1 MHLLA
6 IRLSDEEY
14 EHMGGDIGYLHW
26 LLSRDMQKSR
36 MRVLSKKSEKQKM
49 GVDAEWATGKERDTL
64 RILTSGR

>member
-14 EHMGGDIGYLHW
+14 EYMGGDIGYLRG
-26 LLSRDMQKSR
+26 LLRRDMQKSR
-36 MRVLSKKSEKQKM
+36 MKVVSKKSEKQKR
-49 GVDAEWATGKERDTL
+49 GDDAEWATGKERDTL

>member
-14 EHMGGDIGYLHW
+14 EYMGGDIGYLRW
-26 LLSRDMQKSR
+26 LLHRDMQKSR
-36 MRVLSKKSEKQKM
+36 MRGLSKKSEKQKR
-49 GVDAEWATGKERDTL
+49 GDDAEWGTGKVTDTR